1 LSAAGHSGIAGGEL
15 QKRLEDRSEL
25 IISGSKRRR
34 TTTDGCKMKSDIY
47 IIKKNINSNVFFF
60 SAVGHFG

>member
-25 IISGSKRRR
+25 IISGSKRR

-47 IIKKNINSNVFFF
+47 IVQENIF
-60 SAVGHFG
+60 